1 MTAHKSQNANPDA
14 RKAAIAQV
22 NSAAERVLISLVRS
36 QTIDLFAG
44 NMSDDL
50 RTTLEGLRERSPDA
64 VKVAV
69 DGVQR
74 TASDDGYEVI
84 LDRARGERLVIL
96 DADAGPFKRTLGGG
110 LCNLA
115 KDLEIIL
122 DVLGD
127 VTEDGAGRPRP
138 QPRPKVDYLTW
149 ADAADSFA
157 GQVVDGASRTSLIF
171 RGEGFD
177 KLILTQR
184 GPSYNSDAIDLWQTE
199 QDFLGSGDDFIFVG
213 QEPSDSEKFDLIWKR
228 KLKDKGL
235 KVFWLVGGNQLKK
248 LYTEYRHFLSIADVV
263 SLNLAEAA
271 QFFGFEP
278 LRRKHKDAAELR
290 VMYAREISRRVLED
304 GANHVIITDGAKG
317 AALARKARGGR
328 VEFVYSPLIQENSI
342 EVDRTVQEDTGCGDS
357 FAASIAAYYLMSGSA
372 LKLNQAANFA
382 HYIAGIIFQ
391 RARPNL
397 TDKDRGFV
405 EYAYHKATTSG
416 AFVGKH
422 ETFDRDVCQI
432 RPAPISPRGPSRNV
446 LVLVVGGNPADP
458 DHPRITGAGAAL
470 ANLAQKCQDG
480 SYTLSP
486 LIRVVVRQ
494 VEHGG
499 GLDRADMVAVTKTEM
514 TRMAD
519 LGLFCKE
526 VGDLE
531 SETGTRHGVLKADL
545 AGFEGV
551 SVLRVTLLEALE
563 ILSSEDFAEM
573 FGDIKLWH
581 FPTEDVDER
590 LVWHAKSWGI
600 SLEQSREIIRQS
612 LRDYVVQAQ
621 RPQFRFG
628 RVSATTR
635 EDFEAEMTDQLIL
648 RLDALLAGVFR
659 GQV

>member
-1 MTAHKSQNANPDA
+1 MANGGHMSADHQQDSRA
-14 RKAAIAQV
+14 AAIAEI
-22 NSAAERVLISLVRS
+22 NSAPEQVLISLVRS

-44 NMSDDL
+44 GLSDDL
-50 RTTLEGLRERSPDA
+50 RATLEGLRQRAPDA

-69 DGVQR
+69 DGVRR
-74 TASDDGYEVI
+74 TDGDDGYEVI
-84 LDRARGERLVIL
+84 LDAARGERLVIS
-96 DADAGPFKRTLGGG
+96 DADAGPFTRTLGGG
-110 LCNLA
+110 LCNLS

-127 VTEDGAGRPRP
+127 AAEDGTANA
-138 QPRPKVDYLTW
+138 RPKIDYLTW
-149 ADAADSFA
+149 ADAADSFP
-157 GQVVDGASRTSLIF
+157 GQTVEGASRTSLIF

-177 KLILTQR
+177 KLILTER
-184 GPSYNSDAIDLWQTE
+184 GPTYDSDTIDLWNTE
-199 QDFLGSGDDFIFVG
+199 TDFLGAGDDFVFVG
-213 QEPSDSEKFDLIWKR
+213 QEPADSDKFDLIWQR

-278 LRRKHKDAAELR
+278 LRRKHKDATELR

-342 EVDRTVQEDTGCGDS
+342 AVDADVREDTGCGDS
-357 FAASIAAYYLMSGSA
+357 FAASIAAYYLMAGSG

-382 HYIAGIIFQ
+382 HYIAGIIYQ

-397 TDKDRGFV
+397 MDKDRGFV
-405 EYAYHKATTSG
+405 EYALHKAESSG

-432 RPAPISPRGPSRNV
+432 RPSPIPARGPGRNV

-458 DHPRITGAGAAL
+458 DYPRITGAGAAL
-470 ANLAQKCQDG
+470 ANLARKCQDG
-480 SYTLSP
+480 SYSLSP
-486 LIRVVVRQ
+486 LIRVVPRQ
-494 VEHGG
+494 VTQVGDEG
-499 GLDRADMVAVTKTEM
+499 RPDMKTVSDTEM
-514 TRMAD
+514 TRLID
-519 LGLFCKE
+519 TGKFCKE
-526 VGDLE
+526 IGDLE
-531 SETGTRHGVLKADL
+531 SDTQMRHGVLKSDL
-545 AGFEGV
+545 TGFEGV
-551 SVLRVTLLEALE
+551 CVLRVSLLEALE
-563 ILSSEDFAEM
+563 ILSSEDFAEI

-590 LVWHAKSWGI
+590 LVWHTKTWGV
-600 SLEQSREIIRQS
+600 SRGQSREIIRQA
-612 LRDYVVQAQ
+612 LRDYVVAAQ

-628 RVSATTR
+628 RVRAATR
-635 EDFEAEMTDQLIL
+635 EDFENEMTDQLIL

-659 GQV
+659 GQA

>member
-1 MTAHKSQNANPDA
+1 MNDGNTQDA
-14 RKAAIAQV
+14 RTAAIAEI
-22 NSAAERVLISLVRS
+22 NSVPERVLISLVRS

-44 NMSDDL
+44 GLSDEL
-50 RTTLEGLRERSPDA
+50 RTTLENLRSRAPDA

-69 DGVQR
+69 DAVRR
-74 TASDDGYEVI
+74 TAGDDGYEVT
-84 LDRARGERLVIL
+84 LDAARGERLVIL

-110 LCNLA
+110 LCNLS

-127 VTEDGAGRPRP
+127 VGEDGVAPKRP
-138 QPRPKVDYLTW
+138 VIDYLTW
-149 ADAADSFA
+149 ADAADSFP
-157 GQVVDGASRTSLIF
+157 GQTVEGTSRTSLIF
-171 RGEGFD
+171 RGDGFD
-177 KLILTQR
+177 KLILTER
-184 GPSYNSDAIDLWQTE
+184 GPSYDSEAIDLWQTE
-199 QDFLGSGDDFIFVG
+199 QDFLGAGDDFIFVG
-213 QEPSDSEKFDLIWKR
+213 QEPADSEKFDLIWKR
-228 KLKDKGL
+228 KLKNKGL

-342 EVDRTVQEDTGCGDS
+342 EIDHTVQEDTGCGDS
-357 FAASIAAYYLMSGSA
+357 FAASIAAYYLMAGSN

-397 TDKDRGFV
+397 MDKDRGFV
-405 EYAYHKATTSG
+405 EYAFHKAESSG

-422 ETFDRDVCQI
+422 ETFDRDECQI
-432 RPAPISPRGPSRNV
+432 RPAPIPQRGPSRNV
-446 LVLVVGGNPADP
+446 LVLVIGGNPGDP
-458 DHPRITGAGAAL
+458 EHPRITGAGAAL
-470 ANLAQKCQDG
+470 AKLASKCQDG
-480 SYTLSP
+480 SYSLSP
-486 LIRVVVRQ
+486 LIRVVERQ
-494 VEHGG
+494 ITHAAAKGRPDMQAVS
-499 GLDRADMVAVTKTEM
+499 ADEM
-514 TRMAD
+514 TRMVD
-519 LGLFCKE
+519 TGKFCKE
-526 VGDLE
+526 IGDLE
-531 SETGTRHGVLKADL
+531 GDSAVRHGVLKADL
-545 AGFEGV
+545 TGFEGV
-551 SVLRVTLLEALE
+551 CVLRATLLETLE
-563 ILSSEDFAEM
+563 ILSSEDFAEL
-573 FGDIKLWH
+573 FGDIKFWH

-590 LVWHAKSWGI
+590 LVWNTKTWGV
-600 SLEQSREIIRQS
+600 SREQSLEIIRQE

-628 RVSATTR
+628 RVRATTR
-635 EDFEAEMTDQLIL
+635 EDFEDEMTDQLIL

-659 GQV
+659 GRA